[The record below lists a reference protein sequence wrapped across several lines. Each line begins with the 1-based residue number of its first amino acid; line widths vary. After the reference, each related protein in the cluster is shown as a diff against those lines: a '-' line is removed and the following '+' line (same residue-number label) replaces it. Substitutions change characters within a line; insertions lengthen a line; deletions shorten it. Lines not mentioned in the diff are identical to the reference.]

1 MGVSRIDCC
10 ILNPMDLLAL
20 ISFECQKLGV
30 HLDMMTG
37 NLLVLMF
44 GVEFGNTSATVQP
57 VHTIAFEYFV
67 IGRVGGFNPVIALPI
82 PDDAKGT
89 QMVLRRR

>member
-1 MGVSRIDCC
+1 
-10 ILNPMDLLAL
+10 MDLLAL

-30 HLDMMTG
+30 HPDMMTG

-67 IGRVGGFNPVIALPI
+67 NGRVGGFNPVIALPI
-82 PDDAKGT
+82 PDDAHMIERGI
-89 QMVLRRR
+89 RRR